1 MRPNRITLRQCAGG
15 RRKEERDLVCISVCV
30 CICGRLGSSGGPGA
44 EAGREHCNF
53 CSSATK
59 IDALQMK
66 RQKVC
71 PQLDE
76 SKAGHRER
84 DRESER
90 ETASR
95 ARGETK
101 KANQKQKQKIK
112 KRKNV
117 HG

>member
-1 MRPNRITLRQCAGG
+1 MRKKRTLYECA
-15 RRKEERDLVCISVCV
+15 CV
-30 CICGRLGSSGGPGA
+30 FVGVLAALADQEP
-44 EAGREHCNF
+44 ELDQREHCNF

-76 SKAGHRER
+76 GRAGQREGG
-84 DRESER
+84 
-90 ETASR
+90 
-95 ARGETK
+95 GETK

>member
-1 MRPNRITLRQCAGG
+1 MREGEEKKNETLC
-15 RRKEERDLVCISVCV
+15 VSVCV
-30 CICGRLGSSGGPGA
+30 CVFVGLGSSGGPGA

>member
-1 MRPNRITLRQCAGG
+1 MRKKRTLYECA
-15 RRKEERDLVCISVCV
+15 CV
-30 CICGRLGSSGGPGA
+30 FVGVLAALADQEP
-44 EAGREHCNF
+44 EPELDEREHCNF

-76 SKAGHRER
+76 GRAGQKERQRER
-84 DRESER
+84 EG
-90 ETASR
+90 
-95 ARGETK
+95 RGKTK

>member
-1 MRPNRITLRQCAGG
+1 MRKKRTLYECA
-15 RRKEERDLVCISVCV
+15 CV
-30 CICGRLGSSGGPGA
+30 FVGVLAALADQEP
-44 EAGREHCNF
+44 EPELDEREHCNF

-76 SKAGHRER
+76 GRAGQREG
-84 DRESER
+84 ER
-90 ETASR
+90 EKGG
-95 ARGETK
+95 GETK